1 MPPVG
6 GGDSDDDSANAFAFG
21 LLGALPLAFGGALSG
36 DEAASSSGPGG
47 QRLATL
53 LRGAAALM
61 TLWDYKLL
69 LLVKAGFE
77 AASAAR
83 CPRVVLQLR
92 VDERVEDAGSSFS
105 RPNSGRRLLI
115 VSSV

>member
-1 MPPVG
+1 
-6 GGDSDDDSANAFAFG
+6 
-21 LLGALPLAFGGALSG
+21 
-36 DEAASSSGPGG
+36 
-47 QRLATL
+47 
-53 LRGAAALM
+53 M

-105 RPNSGRRLLI
+105 RPNTRAGAC
-115 VSSV
+115 SSFPLYDSATLGARHDERQV

>member
-1 MPPVG
+1 
-6 GGDSDDDSANAFAFG
+6 
-21 LLGALPLAFGGALSG
+21 
-36 DEAASSSGPGG
+36 
-47 QRLATL
+47 
-53 LRGAAALM
+53 M

-77 AASAAR
+77 AASAPR